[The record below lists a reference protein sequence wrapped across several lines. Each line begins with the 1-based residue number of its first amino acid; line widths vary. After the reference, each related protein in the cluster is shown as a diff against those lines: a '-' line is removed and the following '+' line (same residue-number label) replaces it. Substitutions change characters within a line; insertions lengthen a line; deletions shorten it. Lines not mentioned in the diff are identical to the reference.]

1 MLGYKAASVNEK
13 CKRFASFG
21 KVFPSYSKTN
31 RSNRPNHGKKH
42 DVDGSKQMLER
53 QNRKT
58 RGTNGTFC
66 AYSTNVFGNSGAR
79 ISGMRK
85 PNQDLGGQRRPRERR
100 TWTRLPLLIP
110 LFVRTRNR
118 SGKGFL
124 EFVTTL
130 NISASG
136 ALVAIRGSLRQAA
149 QVSLEIPKAPLPSS
163 IRIKGTSRQLR
174 AKIERVTH
182 KDGYNLVA
190 LRFMRPLVKL
200 EGSPKERLEK
210 QLSTM

>member
-1 MLGYKAASVNEK
+1 
-13 CKRFASFG
+13 
-21 KVFPSYSKTN
+21 
-31 RSNRPNHGKKH
+31 
-42 DVDGSKQMLER
+42 
-53 QNRKT
+53 
-58 RGTNGTFC
+58 
-66 AYSTNVFGNSGAR
+66 
-79 ISGMRK
+79 
-85 PNQDLGGQRRPRERR
+85 
-100 TWTRLPLLIP
+100 
-110 LFVRTRNR
+110 
-118 SGKGFL
+118 
-124 EFVTTL
+124 
-130 NISASG
+130 
-136 ALVAIRGSLRQAA
+136 LRQAA